1 MKSSS
6 AASRYF
12 DQASESRVL
21 APRIGHRL
29 CIVWQPFSARF
40 STLNCGKWKFIS
52 AGASVSG
59 VSWKT
64 ISMPSMQCRSTGCSM
79 LIVGAIRL
87 LVPRPMALP
96 RPLSTCERGPGAS
109 VGPNWNSARRRIGTP
124 ARMFSAIAASMKPS
138 GAITFTSP
146 LAACAGVITPST
158 PP

>member
-1 MKSSS
+1 MKSFS

-12 DQASESRVL
+12 DQASASRVF

-64 ISMPSMQCRSTGCSM
+64 ISMPSMVCRSTACVMSM
-79 LIVGAIRL
+79 FGAIRL
-87 LVPRPMALP
+87 VVPRPIALP
-96 RPLSTCERGPGAS
+96 RPLSTCERGPGAE
-109 VGPNWNSARRRIGTP
+109 VGPNWNRLRGGASARRPGCSR
-124 ARMFSAIAASMKPS
+124 R
-138 GAITFTSP
+138 SP
-146 LAACAGVITPST
+146 LP
-158 PP
+158 